1 MKRQNSYQ
9 NSSVY
14 NKKNEEYEYREIEDP
29 YQNGTENTIKTQTTQ
44 SFKQYKT
51 GKALISVKDAFPKLL
66 HLNGKTDANYLDV
79 ETLQKNTSRFTS
91 IDL

>member
-29 YQNGTENTIKTQTTQ
+29 YQNGTENTIKT
-44 SFKQYKT
+44 
-51 GKALISVKDAFPKLL
+51 
-66 HLNGKTDANYLDV
+66 
-79 ETLQKNTSRFTS
+79 
-91 IDL
+91 